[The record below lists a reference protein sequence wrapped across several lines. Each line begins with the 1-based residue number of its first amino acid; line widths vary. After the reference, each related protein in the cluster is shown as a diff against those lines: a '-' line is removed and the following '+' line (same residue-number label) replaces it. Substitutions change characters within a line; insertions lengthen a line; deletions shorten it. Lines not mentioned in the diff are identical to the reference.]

1 MSNTEQAQE
10 PTMEEILASIR
21 RIISDDT
28 EAASSD
34 EAEPEDAKTAD
45 KAEAEPDP
53 APGESAQEP
62 EEAEQIDFDVL
73 DVEDDTGAEDD
84 DILELTEVID
94 DPPAAEEEPAA
105 EEQPVVEEPAEDAD
119 DIAFLDI
126 EDTSEPELASEPAED
141 VVAEDAP
148 SEERIMSEV
157 TDAAVANAFGQLAS
171 TLLSRDGSTRTLEE
185 LVQEMLRPMLKSW
198 LDENLPAVVEQ
209 LVRQEI
215 ERASRRGSR

>member
-94 DPPAAEEEPAA
+94 DSPAAEEE
-105 EEQPVVEEPAEDAD
+105 PVVEEPAEDAD